1 MSARPRAQH
10 PAPGLLAPPAP
21 GTVPGSEHSP
31 YLKAVL
37 AAGYAQHTAR
47 RATTG
52 CGDYCDYCDA
62 APLEVPDVAGTES
75 VANKGVVSALKDA
88 MNKRTIR
95 KYKDMG
101 RKRLQSMS
109 EDYENQTSEALKLMK
124 EMKDKGDTKSAEY
137 ERLNAMVKKNRM
149 ESFLIAKAM
158 RMLTNS
164 SSNRGTDAY

>member
-1 MSARPRAQH
+1 MSARPRAQQ

-75 VANKGVVSALKDA
+75 VSNKDLFSALKDA
-88 MNKRTIR
+88 KNSGKIMIYRAMGMTRLKR
-95 KYKDMG
+95 
-101 RKRLQSMS
+101 MS
-109 EDYENQTSEALKLMK
+109 KDYENQTSDALNRMEK
-124 EMKDKGDTKSAEY
+124 MKDRGDTKSAEY
-137 ERLNAMVKKNRM
+137 KRLNAMVEKNSM
-149 ESFLIAKAM
+149 ESLLIAKAM
-158 RMLTNS
+158 SMLPSS
-164 SSNRGTDAY
+164 SSNRGTDD

>member
-62 APLEVPDVAGTES
+62 APLEVPDVADTEGYYEGTMNAGKMMMYKTMS
-75 VANKGVVSALKDA
+75 MARLKRKSEEYARRSRDA
-88 MNKRTIR
+88 RDRMQQI
-95 KYKDMG
+95 DP
-101 RKRLQSMS
+101 
-109 EDYENQTSEALKLMK
+109 E
-124 EMKDKGDTKSAEY
+124 SAEY
-137 ERLNAMVKKNRM
+137 MKLSAMVDKMSM
-149 ESFLIAKAM
+149 EMSLIAKAM
-158 RMLTNS
+158 SMITNS
-164 SSNRGTDAY
+164 STNRGTYG